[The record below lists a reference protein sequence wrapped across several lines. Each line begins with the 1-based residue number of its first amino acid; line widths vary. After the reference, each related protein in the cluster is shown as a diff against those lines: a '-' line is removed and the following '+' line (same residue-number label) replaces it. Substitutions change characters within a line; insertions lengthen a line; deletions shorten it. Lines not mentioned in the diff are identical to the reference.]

1 MSSII
6 FLGTFILLLILL
18 RHLRGLRLPASF
30 PPGPTNLPLVGAV
43 HHLSDNLLGSFLGLR
58 AKYGNIFGLKI
69 GPTPTVVISD
79 FETCVRVFKDANFS
93 ARPSYLTEMMGSV
106 MHLPGQDHPS
116 PNRGVVFSSGHN
128 WDSQRKFLLKKLSQ
142 FGVGKSVLEDEVSEQ
157 IELLQKSLRK
167 EARKGAVEMNEQFN
181 ISLVNAIWKLVT
193 GSQFELDDPFV
204 KTLYQGIDKFIDS
217 HRLIGIF
224 MVFPWLMRLVSHLAA
239 SLKVSMRR
247 MMSAIVDDHIRTY
260 SEGYERDL
268 VDAYITKLNET
279 KDPKSSFFGR
289 RGRTNLEQNMLE
301 LFGAGANP
309 VATTLSF
316 CVLYLAHNPSM
327 QQRILE
333 EITDN
338 CNEDSPVTMGDL
350 KHLPYTNAF
359 IHEVLRITSINFI
372 GTPHMNIEPA
382 TVGEYELP
390 AGTTVFAF
398 LYYIMNDPS
407 YWDQPSQLRPERFLD
422 QAGNFVKDERLIPYL
437 VGRRQCLGMN
447 FAQTEIFM
455 FLTNIIRQFK
465 VSEDPS
471 NPLPEPTP
479 TMGFVMGCPKYK
491 ILLEERL

>member
-1 MSSII
+1 
-6 FLGTFILLLILL
+6 
-18 RHLRGLRLPASF
+18 
-30 PPGPTNLPLVGAV
+30 
-43 HHLSDNLLGSFLGLR
+43 
-58 AKYGNIFGLKI
+58 
-69 GPTPTVVISD
+69 
-79 FETCVRVFKDANFS
+79 
-93 ARPSYLTEMMGSV
+93 
-106 MHLPGQDHPS
+106 
-116 PNRGVVFSSGHN
+116 
-128 WDSQRKFLLKKLSQ
+128 
-142 FGVGKSVLEDEVSEQ
+142 
-157 IELLQKSLRK
+157 
-167 EARKGAVEMNEQFN
+167 
-181 ISLVNAIWKLVT
+181 
-193 GSQFELDDPFV
+193 
-204 KTLYQGIDKFIDS
+204 
-217 HRLIGIF
+217 
-224 MVFPWLMRLVSHLAA
+224 
-239 SLKVSMRR
+239 
-247 MMSAIVDDHIRTY
+247 
-260 SEGYERDL
+260 
-268 VDAYITKLNET
+268 
-279 KDPKSSFFGR
+279 
-289 RGRTNLEQNMLE
+289 
-301 LFGAGANP
+301 
-309 VATTLSF
+309 
-316 CVLYLAHNPSM
+316 
-327 QQRILE
+327 
-333 EITDN
+333 
-338 CNEDSPVTMGDL
+338 MGDL